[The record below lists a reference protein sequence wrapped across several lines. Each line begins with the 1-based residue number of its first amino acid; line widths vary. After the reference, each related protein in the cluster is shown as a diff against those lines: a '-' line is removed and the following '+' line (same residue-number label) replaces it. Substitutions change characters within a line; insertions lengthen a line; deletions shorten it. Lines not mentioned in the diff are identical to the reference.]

1 MRCLFFEK
9 YFYYVALGQAL
20 TAPWAGGA
28 GVTVAIVP
36 RVGQHSERSAGGESR
51 VEARSLGSK
60 GQRGHLVMRFY
71 GGSGWRISER
81 DFAVQ

>member
-1 MRCLFFEK
+1 MLCLFFEK

-20 TAPWAGGA
+20 RTPWAVG

-36 RVGQHSERSAGGESR
+36 RVGQHSGRSAAGESR
-51 VEARSLGSK
+51 AEARSLGSK